1 MPSIFPLPSFT
12 SLHISVSSTT
22 VSVTKILT
30 LLSVTLPTKKL
41 TTSTQKTH
49 MYTHIYMATLI
60 RRALDPERIRQPTSQ
75 LITFSMQPINPSTT
89 QPIDASMKV
98 SLSQCT
104 LTHRF
109 VPSTHTHICVKI
121 YITEH
126 VPAHKQLIIVR
137 YTLDYTYCVHI
148 HMPSMFP
155 LLDTTQHIR
164 CSS

>member
-1 MPSIFPLPSFT
+1 MPGMFPLPSFT
-12 SLHISVSSTT
+12 TLHISVSSTT

-30 LLSVTLPTKKL
+30 LLSVTLPTKNL

-98 SLSQCT
+98 SALSQCT

-109 VPSTHTHICVKI
+109 VPSTHTHICVENI
-121 YITEH
+121 YIT
-126 VPAHKQLIIVR
+126 IN
-137 YTLDYTYCVHI
+137 TYI
-148 HMPSMFP
+148 HF
-155 LLDTTQHIR
+155 L
-164 CSS
+164 